1 MPAWRRLLGGDP
13 VPWLLGCDEPAARWV
28 TLTAVL
34 DRAPTDPD
42 VLEARGNVVADPHI
56 RELVEHLPDWAAGV
70 RLSGHESPAFAPNVL
85 NLLADM
91 GVGTGDFDRIEALLD
106 AMLAHQEPSGRFP
119 SYGVVPGGSEPVWGS
134 LLCDSH
140 PILEVLVRFGRLRD
154 PRVRSGLA
162 RMASDLTATAQGRA
176 WPCLPHSVSGWRG
189 PGRKGDF
196 CPMVTL
202 QALRT
207 LARLPAEDR
216 PEGLLDVAR
225 VSLRAWR
232 LRGAEKPYQFGHGR
246 QFKIIKWPPTWYGAY
261 ALLDTV
267 GRYPQLWRGPNAD
280 PADVRSVAELAACLV
295 AYNVSPDGAV
305 TPHST
310 YRGFEAFSFG
320 QKKQTSALATAHL
333 LAVLHRLDDLVPAA
347 AAVDVAALAS
357 SKGGRGTA
365 VPPADRWRTRSSEAR
380 KGHGA

>member
-1 MPAWRRLLGGDP
+1 MPGKHTPEAARVTNAWAKMLGSDP
-13 VPWLLGCDEPAARWV
+13 VPSLLSSDEPAARWV

-34 DRAPTDPD
+34 DRAPTEPA
-42 VLEARGNVVADPHI
+42 VMEARGRVVADAHT
-56 RELVEHLPDWAAGV
+56 RDLVERLPDWTSGV
-70 RLSGHESPAFAPNVL
+70 RLSGHESPAFAPHLL

-91 GVGTGDFDRIEALLD
+91 GIRAGDFDRIEALLD

-119 SYGVVPGGSEPVWGS
+119 SYGVMPGGAEPIWGS

-140 PILEVLVRFGRLRD
+140 PILEVLVRFGRERD

-162 RMASDLTATAQGRA
+162 RMAADLTATAQGHA

-189 PGRKGDF
+189 PGRKSDF

-207 LARLPAEDR
+207 FARLPAADQ
-216 PEGLLDVAR
+216 PPGLLEVAR

-232 LRGAEKPYQFGHGR
+232 MRGVEKPYQFGHGR
-246 QFKIIKWPPTWYGAY
+246 TFKIIKWPPTWYGAY
-261 ALLDTV
+261 ALHDTL
-267 GRYPQLWRGPNAD
+267 GRYPQLWRGAAAD
-280 PADVRSVAELAACLV
+280 PADVRSLAELAACLV
-295 AYNVSPDGAV
+295 AYNVSPEGTV
-305 TPHST
+305 TPRST
-310 YRGFEAFSFG
+310 YRGFETFSFG
-320 QKKQTSALATAHL
+320 QKRRSSPLATALL
-333 LAVLHRLDDLVPAA
+333 LAVLRRLDDLAPAA

-365 VPPADRWRTRSSEAR
+365 VPPRA
-380 KGHGA
+380 

>member
-1 MPAWRRLLGGDP
+1 MLGGDP
-13 VPWLLGCDEPAARWV
+13 VPWLLSSKEPAARWV

-34 DRAPTDPD
+34 DQEQTDPA
-42 VLEARGNVVADPHI
+42 VLEARGEVVADTHTF
-56 RELVEHLPDWAAGV
+56 ELVERLPDWASGL
-70 RLSGHESPAFAPNVL
+70 RLSGHDSPAFAPNLL

-91 GVGTGDFDRIEALLD
+91 GVRAGDFDRTEALLE
-106 AMLAHQEPSGRFP
+106 AMLSPQEPSGRFP
-119 SYGVVPGGSEPVWGS
+119 SYGVLPGGTEPVWGS

-140 PILEVLVRFGRLRD
+140 PILEVLIRFGREED

-189 PGRKGDF
+189 PGRKFDF

-207 LARLPAEDR
+207 FARLPAADQ

-232 LRGAEKPYQFGHGR
+232 LRGVERPYQFGHGR
-246 QFKIIKWPPTWYGAY
+246 QFKIVKWPPTWYGAY

-267 GRYPQLWRGPNAD
+267 GQYPQLWRSANAD
-280 PADVRSVAELAACLV
+280 PADVRSLAELAACLV
-295 AYNVSPDGAV
+295 AYNVSPEGMV

-310 YRGFEAFSFG
+310 YRGFETFSFG
-320 QKKQTSALATAHL
+320 QKKQPSPLATALL
-333 LAVLHRLDDLVPAA
+333 LAVLRRLDDLAPAA
-347 AAVDVAALAS
+347 AAVDVAALPS

-365 VPPADRWRTRSSEAR
+365 VPPRRPRRS
-380 KGHGA
+380 